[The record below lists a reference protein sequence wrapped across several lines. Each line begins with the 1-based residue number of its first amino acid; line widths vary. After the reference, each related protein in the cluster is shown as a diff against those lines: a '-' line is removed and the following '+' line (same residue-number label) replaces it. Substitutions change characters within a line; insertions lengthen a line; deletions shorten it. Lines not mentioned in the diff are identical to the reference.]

1 MQSHNQ
7 RSAANNQPR
16 SSSPLPARRAVR
28 NQPALSSPL
37 PERERIKVRVLIQR
51 ASFARDSR
59 FRFCSVP
66 MRRLCKAL
74 LQGRMKVRILVQR
87 APRAIR
93 DSAAALWWRRG
104 FVTSLASSLLLLP
117 LSAHAWGTDGH
128 KIVAV
133 IAADNLTPAAA
144 THVATIL
151 GVPADKRSVAAS

>member
-1 MQSHNQ
+1 M
-7 RSAANNQPR
+7 
-16 SSSPLPARRAVR
+16 
-28 NQPALSSPL
+28 
-37 PERERIKVRVLIQR
+37 RVGVFIQR

-151 GVPADKRSVAAS
+151 GAPADKRSVAAAMEAAAILPDTEFRDQDRRTAPWHFIDLCLQDQRSDISNRC